1 MPVSTIRNETPSQL
15 TLIGLG
21 GRRLTF
27 APLQEK
33 TIEDV
38 SGFEFDAPIRDG
50 HISRIRSAPRQLG
63 EQLAMVLLG
72 GGFWLIPISIGVSSA
87 DPWFSMSPENWRI
100 LVWATGP
107 TVLAIVTAVMLIRGT
122 NSFSLVARFT
132 SQLLALIVILAIGL
146 GMPAATIYFF
156 GDGQD
161 LLATL
166 EAPAAPEALPSAEA
180 ETPAATPL
188 ALFGRLVQLA
198 FIAIASLLPVLMF
211 FLFDR
216 FQLGTLRRRLYAN
229 LFRLDPGLANTGEI
243 DAKYGSQ
250 IAEAYGA
257 DDQGRG
263 RLAPGSRWPVLVCA
277 IVITIGWIVALAP
290 VGDSF
295 APETAKDALAVLVPR
310 PTALVYGFLGVYFF
324 SLRSIAIRYARGDL
338 KPKAY
343 SYIMV
348 RVLIVAVLSWV
359 LAAIFDG
366 ESTMMLLLAFLFG
379 ITPDEFFTFVK
390 ERFRGTLPGISVPE
404 TTRLPL
410 TDLEGIDLYDLSRLE
425 SEGIVNIEG
434 LAHHEL
440 FDLIIDTRV
449 PVPRL
454 IDWIDQAI
462 LHLHLIGG
470 KDGTARATLRDYG
483 IRTASDFLRAW
494 EEAEQRSSE
503 DGGDQQEFENF
514 RKLLGGTERPYRL
527 DVIRDALRDDEW
539 MQTVTNWRHNIP
551 RPPREVEAMATSAG
565 GLERA
570 AVTAIEQER
579 LDAALDL
586 LQQSI
591 GVRDTASAR
600 LRLAVIHAT
609 TKVPKHLDFEQ
620 AREHADR
627 ARELAPD
634 NPDILVSLAEI
645 YQAMDDFVSA
655 KVMCTTAQEIVASWE
670 KGRRKREAL
679 EQLKALSA
687 EIDGRIAEAA

>member
-33 TIEDV
+33 TIEDT
-38 SGFEFDAPIRDG
+38 SGFEFEVPIRDG
-50 HISRIRSAPRQLG
+50 QISRIRSAPRQLG

-72 GGFWLIPISIGVSSA
+72 GGFWLIPISIGISSA
-87 DPWFSMSPENWRI
+87 DPWFDLSQETWRV
-100 LVWATGP
+100 LVWGTGFSL
-107 TVLAIVTAVMLIRGT
+107 LAIIAAVLLIRGT

-166 EAPAAPEALPSAEA
+166 QTPAAPEVPPSAEA
-180 ETPAATPL
+180 EPPAATPL

-366 ESTMMLLLAFLFG
+366 DSKMMLLLAFLFG

-390 ERFRGTLPGISVPE
+390 ERFRGTLPGVTVPE
-404 TTRLPL
+404 PTRLPL

-470 KDGTARATLRDYG
+470 KDTTARATLRDYG

-494 EEAEQRSSE
+494 EEAEQRSAE
-503 DGGDQQEFENF
+503 DGGLQEFENF
-514 RKLLGGTERPYRL
+514 RKLLGGTEKPYRL
-527 DVIRDALRDDEW
+527 DVIRDALLDDEW
-539 MQTVTNWRHNIP
+539 MQTVTNWRRNAP
-551 RPPREVEAMATSAG
+551 RPPREIEAMATSAE

-570 AVTAIEQER
+570 AVTEIQQER
-579 LDAALDL
+579 LGAALDL

-600 LRLAVIHAT
+600 LRLAIIHAT
-609 TKVPKHLDFEQ
+609 SKVPKHLDFEQ
-620 AREHADR
+620 ARAHAGR

-634 NPDILVSLAEI
+634 NPDTLVSLAEI

-655 KVMCTTAQEIVASWE
+655 KAMCTAAQEIVASWE

-687 EIDGRIAEAA
+687 EIDSRIAEAA